1 MIKKFLPWIITFVAV
16 LVILMFNLKI
26 SDQKVEIESLNKQI
40 NDTHEK
46 LKKYSELH
54 KVFGIASETFYADKP
69 VLFLKSGGASGIISI
84 YSREKKE
91 VLIFAEP
98 SLEGIGY
105 LSSLQSLED
114 LIVANNL
121 ENTIH
126 VESSKGSSHL
136 NWDDYVVTPS
146 NKPGY
151 YTIKFSTKSLQNFLI
166 GPDLENFEVLV
177 VVK

>member
-98 SLEGIGY
+98 SLE
-105 LSSLQSLED
+105 D